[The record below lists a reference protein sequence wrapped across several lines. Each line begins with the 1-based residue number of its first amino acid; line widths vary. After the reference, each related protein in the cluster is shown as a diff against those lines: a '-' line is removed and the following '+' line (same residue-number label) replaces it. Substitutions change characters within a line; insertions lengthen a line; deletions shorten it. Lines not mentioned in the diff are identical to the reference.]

1 MAKNY
6 EQENPSINLLGN
18 GTMVKGDITSNGD
31 FRIDGTLIGSIFSK
45 SKVVIGTT
53 GVIDGEINC
62 ENADFS
68 GSVKGNI
75 KVTELLTLKSTS
87 KLIGNISVGKLAIE
101 PGAQFSGNCIM
112 ENNTL
117 SPSNTLSSSDQNVDD

>member
-53 GVIDGEINC
+53 GVVDGEINC

-68 GSVKGNI
+68 GSIKGNI

-87 KLIGNISVGKLAIE
+87 KLLGNISVGKLAIE

-112 ENNTL
+112 DNNTL
-117 SPSNTLSSSDQNVDD
+117 SPSSGVDEE